1 MKIPSLFIKTPK
13 HRRFNFIPRH
23 YDPVE
28 EERKQREERIRA
40 ELGMTA
46 KEKHELEAEALG
58 YRQRIAGSFRG
69 AKKTSTAQ
77 ADPSAGLL
85 RLLVLTFLAVWL
97 IAYLHYGSIALY
109 ALFLIVPFY
118 LYLKFR
124 KR

>member
-13 HRRFNFIPRH
+13 HRRFSYLPRH
-23 YDPVE
+23 YDPIE
-28 EERKQREERIRA
+28 EERKLREERIRA
-40 ELGMTA
+40 ELGMS
-46 KEKHELEAEALG
+46 KKNEHEMEADAMG
-58 YRQRIAGSFRG
+58 YRQRITGSFRG

-85 RLLVLTFLAVWL
+85 RLIVLTFLAVWL
-97 IAYLHYGSIALY
+97 IAYLHYGSTALY
-109 ALFLIVPFY
+109 ALLLVIPFY

>member
-13 HRRFNFIPRH
+13 HRRFSFIPRH

-28 EERKQREERIRA
+28 EERKQREERIKA
-40 ELGMTA
+40 ELGMG
-46 KEKHELEAEALG
+46 KDINEVEAEAMG
-58 YRQRIAGSFRG
+58 YRQRIVGSFRG

-85 RLLVLTFLAVWL
+85 RLIVLTFLAIWL
-97 IAYLHYGSIALY
+97 IAFFHFGSISLY
-109 ALFLIVPFY
+109 ALLLIVPFY

>member
-1 MKIPSLFIKTPK
+1 MKIPSLFIRTPK
-13 HRRFNFIPRH
+13 HRRFNFTPRH
-23 YDPVE
+23 YDPLE
-28 EERKQREERIRA
+28 EERKLREERIQA
-40 ELGMTA
+40 ELGMTNKA
-46 KEKHELEAEALG
+46 TPDSKAESMG

-77 ADPSAGLL
+77 TDPSAGLL
-85 RLLVLTFLAVWL
+85 RLIVLTFLAVWL

-109 ALFLIVPFY
+109 ALFLVIPFY

>member
-28 EERKQREERIRA
+28 EERKLREERIRA
-40 ELGMTA
+40 ELGMNKKA
-46 KEKHELEAEALG
+46 EHEIESEALG
-58 YRQRIAGSFRG
+58 YRQRMAGSFRG
-69 AKKTSTAQ
+69 AKKTSSAQ
-77 ADPSAGLL
+77 ADPSASLL
-85 RLLVLTFLAVWL
+85 RLIVLTFLAVWL
-97 IAYLHYGSIALY
+97 IAYLHYGSQALY
-109 ALFLIVPFY
+109 GLLLIVPFY

>member
-40 ELGMTA
+40 ELGLST
-46 KEKHELEAEALG
+46 KEVHEQVSEAPG

-77 ADPSAGLL
+77 ADPSASLL
-85 RLLVLTFLAVWL
+85 RLVVLTFLVIWL
-97 IAYLHYGSIALY
+97 IAFIHYGYVSLY
-109 ALFLIVPFY
+109 VLLLLVPFY

>member
-13 HRRFNFIPRH
+13 HRRFSYIPRH

-28 EERKQREERIRA
+28 EERKQREERIKA
-40 ELGMTA
+40 ELGMS
-46 KEKHELEAEALG
+46 KDESEIEAEAMG

-85 RLLVLTFLAVWL
+85 RLIVLTFLAIWL
-97 IAYLHYGSIALY
+97 VAFFHYGSISLY
-109 ALFLIVPFY
+109 ALLLIVPFY